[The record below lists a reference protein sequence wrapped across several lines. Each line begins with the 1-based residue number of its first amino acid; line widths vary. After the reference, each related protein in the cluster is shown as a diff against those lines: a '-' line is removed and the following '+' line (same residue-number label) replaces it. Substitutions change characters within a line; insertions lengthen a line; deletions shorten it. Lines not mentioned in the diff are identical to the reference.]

1 VRELGTRSIV
11 VIAENLT
18 REQVYKVELL
28 PAPDTSYGL
37 IPIPLLRNLPVFGQ
51 MQIRFAIAPTTL
63 FAVMPL

>member
-37 IPIPLLRNLPVFGQ
+37 IPIPLHLPVFGQ